1 MARIL
6 LAEDEDVLRML
17 VLDTLEDEGYT
28 IDEATDGDEAY
39 QKIMSET
46 YDLVLLDY
54 MMPGMTGLEVI
65 EKVRQH
71 PEKQE
76 LKIMMLTA
84 KSQQSDRERAEEIG
98 ANYFFS
104 KPFSP
109 LELIDVVGGILSD
122 NQMDQ

>member
-39 QKIMSET
+39 QKIMSQS

-54 MMPGMTGLEVI
+54 MMPGMTGIEVI
-65 EKVRQH
+65 EKVRRH
-71 PEKQE
+71 PDKQN

-122 NQMDQ
+122 HPVD

>member
-39 QKIMSET
+39 QKIMSQH

-54 MMPGMTGLEVI
+54 MMPGMTGIEVI
-65 EKVRQH
+65 EKVRRH
-71 PEKQE
+71 PDKQN

-109 LELIDVVGGILSD
+109 LELMDVVGGILSD
-122 NQMDQ
+122 HPVD

>member
-39 QKIMSET
+39 QKIMSQH

-54 MMPGMTGLEVI
+54 MMPGMTGIEVI
-65 EKVRQH
+65 EKVRRH
-71 PEKQE
+71 PDKQQ

-122 NQMDQ
+122 RQVD

>member
-39 QKIMSET
+39 QKIMSQH

-54 MMPGMTGLEVI
+54 MMPGMTGIEVI
-65 EKVRQH
+65 EKVRRH
-71 PEKQE
+71 PDKQN

-109 LELIDVVGGILSD
+109 LELIGVVGGILSD
-122 NQMDQ
+122 HPVD

>member
-39 QKIMSET
+39 QKIMNAE

-54 MMPGMTGLEVI
+54 MMPGMTGIEVI
-65 EKVRQH
+65 EKVRRH
-71 PEKQE
+71 PDKQN

-122 NQMDQ
+122 HPVD

>member
-39 QKIMSET
+39 QKIMSQH

-54 MMPGMTGLEVI
+54 MMPGMTGIEVI
-65 EKVRQH
+65 EKVRRH
-71 PEKQE
+71 PDKQQ

-84 KSQQSDRERAEEIG
+84 KSQQYDRERAEEIG

-122 NQMDQ
+122 HQVD

>member
-1 MARIL
+1 
-6 LAEDEDVLRML
+6 
-17 VLDTLEDEGYT
+17 
-28 IDEATDGDEAY
+28 
-39 QKIMSET
+39 
-46 YDLVLLDY
+46 
-54 MMPGMTGLEVI
+54 MMPGMTGIEVI
-65 EKVRQH
+65 EKVRRH
-71 PEKQE
+71 PDKQN

-122 NQMDQ
+122 HPVD

>member
-39 QKIMSET
+39 QKIMSQY

-54 MMPGMTGLEVI
+54 MMPGMTGIEVI
-65 EKVRQH
+65 EKVRRH
-71 PEKQE
+71 PDKQN

-122 NQMDQ
+122 HPVD

>member
-17 VLDTLEDEGYT
+17 VLDTLEDEGYL

-39 QKIMSET
+39 QKIMSTE

-54 MMPGMTGLEVI
+54 MMPGMTGIEVI

-71 PEKQE
+71 PDKQQ

-122 NQMDQ
+122 HQVD

>member
-39 QKIMSET
+39 QKIMNTE

-54 MMPGMTGLEVI
+54 MMPGMTGIEVI
-65 EKVRQH
+65 EKVR
-71 PEKQE
+71 
-76 LKIMMLTA
+76 
-84 KSQQSDRERAEEIG
+84 SRARGRNRCKLLLFET
-98 ANYFFS
+98 
-104 KPFSP
+104 
-109 LELIDVVGGILSD
+109 L
-122 NQMDQ
+122 